1 MKRYGMP
8 GPKGNEVAMTLAATS
23 IAETNEGQFN

>member
-8 GPKGNEVAMTLAATS
+8 GPRSDELTTTLAAAS
-23 IAETNEGQFN
+23 IAETSEGQIN